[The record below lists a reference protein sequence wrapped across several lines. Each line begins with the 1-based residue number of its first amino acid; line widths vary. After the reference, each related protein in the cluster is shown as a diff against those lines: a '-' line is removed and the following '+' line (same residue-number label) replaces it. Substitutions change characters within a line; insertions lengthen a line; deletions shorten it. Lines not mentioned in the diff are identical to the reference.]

1 MKLLHVTLISVL
13 TSTFLLAGT
22 VPNERVLQ
30 EAKKSFEAKEFEKAY
45 GFFETLSS
53 EMATN
58 AEVQFYLGLSAMEL
72 QKYDEALAAFDRVLM
87 LDPNHT
93 RTKLEIARIYYAS
106 GQYEQASVEVK
117 SILTENLPFDVKNNV
132 ESFKAALEEKLQK
145 EAWLATVS
153 IGAMYDSNPSN
164 QFDDTIKLP
173 GAAKAKSD
181 SYLYTTAGLTHIYDI
196 GERGDWLV
204 ESSRL
209 FYLKMNRHITD
220 NNLALFSLSTKPYYT
235 EGSYRIGFPISFDRV
250 YLSGEG
256 YAKVLQGGVEGSYLI
271 DERSMLLAGLTLKRS
286 YYSDDEDLD
295 ANANVWSVT
304 YKRSIGDDPVIISI
318 GASFENSDKVRGSG
332 INVTSDTWTYKLEA
346 SKELMP
352 SLTGSLGYAY
362 EDKDYDKEDNN
373 LALLGINPHR
383 KDKEST
389 YSAGLSYML
398 DKTSSINAMVSYA
411 NQNSTQEPYEYSK
424 KTIGINYIKSF

>member
-1 MKLLHVTLISVL
+1 M
-13 TSTFLLAGT
+13 
-22 VPNERVLQ
+22 
-30 EAKKSFEAKEFEKAY
+30 
-45 GFFETLSS
+45 
-53 EMATN
+53 
-58 AEVQFYLGLSAMEL
+58 
-72 QKYDEALAAFDRVLM
+72 
-87 LDPNHT
+87 
-93 RTKLEIARIYYAS
+93 
-106 GQYEQASVEVK
+106 
-117 SILTENLPFDVKNNV
+117 
-132 ESFKAALEEKLQK
+132 
-145 EAWLATVS
+145 
-153 IGAMYDSNPSN
+153 
-164 QFDDTIKLP
+164 
-173 GAAKAKSD
+173 
-181 SYLYTTAGLTHIYDI
+181 
-196 GERGDWLV
+196 
-204 ESSRL
+204 
-209 FYLKMNRHITD
+209 
-220 NNLALFSLSTKPYYT
+220 
-235 EGSYRIGFPISFDRV
+235 